1 MQDRKKLL
9 SPEEQDAINYFTG
22 QVFYRS
28 QQDFRTKPNMFDT
41 RESFLFKMHNESN
54 RNRFLKS
61 LQESDY
67 FDKSY

>member
-1 MQDRKKLL
+1 MENRKKLL
-9 SPEEQDAINYFTG
+9 STEEQDAINYFTG
-22 QVFYRS
+22 QGFYDS
-28 QQDFRTKPNMFDT
+28 QQDVRTEPNIFDT

-61 LQESDY
+61 LQESNS